1 MGGIGQNT
9 ETMPAA
15 QFQNQAAVARF
26 RVWRVKRRCIVASGG
41 GGGGPYDA
49 TTVVGLRVCRH
60 EAEEGV
66 GARKP
71 ETELPLLGFGS
82 GVSNGG
88 V

>member
-1 MGGIGQNT
+1 LGGIGQNT

-26 RVWRVKRRCIVASGG
+26 RVWRVKRQCIVAGG
-41 GGGGPYDA
+41 GGGGGQYDPTA
-49 TTVVGLRVCRH
+49 VVGLRVHRR

-66 GARKP
+66 GAQKS

-82 GVSNGG
+82 GMSNGG